1 MIVRR
6 VGVWSIARM
15 YGALLGAVGL
25 FAGVVVALFSL
36 VGMGLAGSSDAP
48 SMLGPI
54 LGVGAIVLLPLCYGL
69 MGIVA
74 GAVMAGLYNLFAR
87 MVGGV
92 ALDTE

>member
-92 ALDTE
+92 ELDIA

>member
-6 VGVWSIARM
+6 VGVWSVARM

-25 FAGVVVALFSL
+25 LAGVVVALFSL
-36 VGMGLAGSSDAP
+36 VGAGLAGNGGAP

-54 LGVGAIVLLPLCYGL
+54 LGVGAIVLLPLFYGV